1 MVKIELDRA
10 SQARMRRTIERYAE
24 LTKQG
29 FEEGVREIGKSSARR
44 LANTVQPFGLSPA
57 KGASLEKSIGRQVD
71 AVYLGVNLGAFPAT
85 SSISKAHLAARKN
98 GKVPYRQFRKER
110 GKPWLDLITMGQK
123 EEYKRKVV
131 KKAGRAKAA
140 WVTAGNKLKMGNLSG
155 IPKWI
160 SRHVGNSWG
169 DVSFIGSGVRFTI
182 ALINKTPYIRAI
194 QPDSAIKKAL
204 KQGMINGYKRMET
217 IIKKKTKQ
225 LNQ

>member
-10 SQARMRRTIERYAE
+10 SRARMIKTIERYAE
-24 LTKQG
+24 LTNQG

-44 LANTVQPFGLSPA
+44 LAHTVQPFGLSPT
-57 KGASLEKSIGRQVD
+57 KGASLEESIGRQVD
-71 AVYLGVNLGAFPAT
+71 AVFLGVNLGAFPAT
-85 SSISKAHLAARKN
+85 SSISKAHLAARRN

-140 WVTAGNKLKMGNLSG
+140 WVTAGNKLKMGNLSR

-182 ALINKTPYIRAI
+182 ALINKTPYLRAI
-194 QPDSAIKKAL
+194 QPDSQIKKAL
-204 KQGMINGYKRMET
+204 KQGMINGYKRMEI
-217 IIKKKTKQ
+217 IIKKKTKHLTQ
-225 LNQ
+225 

>member
-1 MVKIELDRA
+1 
-10 SQARMRRTIERYAE
+10 
-24 LTKQG
+24 
-29 FEEGVREIGKSSARR
+29 
-44 LANTVQPFGLSPA
+44 
-57 KGASLEKSIGRQVD
+57 
-71 AVYLGVNLGAFPAT
+71 
-85 SSISKAHLAARKN
+85 
-98 GKVPYRQFRKER
+98 
-110 GKPWLDLITMGQK
+110 MGQK